1 MKKQLILT
9 IGRQYGSNGH
19 EIGVKLA
26 HQLGI
31 EFYDKA
37 KLIEIS
43 KGSDH
48 YEEMWAFY
56 EERPVNSLLFAI
68 SMNQM
73 ETHSSDI
80 PFTRIERLFQEKGG
94 ILIGRC
100 GNAIFRENK
109 RAVRIFIHADP
120 RIRQERISQWEQIPL
135 KKAAHRMQEVDE
147 ERMAFHQYFA
157 RERWGQ
163 ADRYEICLDSGILGV
178 DGCVETIIRYLDGR
192 GLLA

>member
-48 YEEMWAFY
+48 YEEMRAFY

-120 RIRQERISQWEQIPL
+120 RIRQ
-135 KKAAHRMQEVDE
+135 
-147 ERMAFHQYFA
+147 
-157 RERWGQ
+157 GT
-163 ADRYEICLDSGILGV
+163 DSLEKGGTSYA
-178 DGCVETIIRYLDGR
+178 GSR
-192 GLLA
+192 

>member
-48 YEEMWAFY
+48 YEEMRAFY

-80 PFTRIERLFQEKGG
+80 PFTRIERLFQDT
-94 ILIGRC
+94 RS
-100 GNAIFRENK
+100 R
-109 RAVRIFIHADP
+109 
-120 RIRQERISQWEQIPL
+120 
-135 KKAAHRMQEVDE
+135 
-147 ERMAFHQYFA
+147 
-157 RERWGQ
+157 
-163 ADRYEICLDSGILGV
+163 
-178 DGCVETIIRYLDGR
+178 
-192 GLLA
+192 